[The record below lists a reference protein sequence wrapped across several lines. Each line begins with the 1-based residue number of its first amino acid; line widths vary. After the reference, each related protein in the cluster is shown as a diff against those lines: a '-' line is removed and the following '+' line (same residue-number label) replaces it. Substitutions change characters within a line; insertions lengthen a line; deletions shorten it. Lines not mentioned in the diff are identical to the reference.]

1 MKIIDYFTK
10 ATTFLKTAAK
20 DKTEVFQTLAGEL
33 ENSKVVTNKAQLI
46 TALKKRETEGPTGVG
61 DGLAIPHCSSSSVT
75 KPAIAIMTLKK
86 AVDWQSLDAKPVD
99 VIFMITTPAKG
110 GEQHLQ
116 ALAHLASFLGK
127 SEVVAKIRAAK
138 SFADIIAAFAE
149 PAAENKTEPNSSGYY
164 DVVGITACPT
174 GIAHTFM
181 AKEKME
187 EAAKAMGLT
196 IKVETQGRGG
206 NENVLTTTHIANAK
220 AVILGIDKK
229 ITGMDRMN
237 GVSYL
242 ETSTKDVIYHG
253 QEVINDA
260 LTGKR
265 LTVGKVTKSGADEVG
280 ELSLKNFKDVTKN
293 LLGGVSRMLPF
304 VVAGGIILGIGFLLD
319 SGNIG
324 GNFGVTRDIAA
335 WFSGLGKVIFGM
347 MVPILGA
354 YVCYSI
360 VGPQGLL
367 PGMTAGLIANAPG
380 MLYDTTAKAGWANTW
395 GRLFPDSISNFNSG
409 FFGVLI
415 GGYLVAFVVYG
426 CQKGFARFHPSL
438 RGVRDIVLIPV
449 LTALAA
455 GVLMFGLNIP
465 LGYLNYGLGLGLK
478 AIADYNLSALIG
490 IIIGLMMAA
499 DMGGPI
505 NKAAYV
511 FGTLTIDATQNAY
524 AGIRS
529 TNGGTVFMAAAML
542 TGMVPPLAL
551 ALCTRIFKKYWTKK
565 DVEQGNTNWFLAA
578 CFITEGAIPFAA
590 SDPKR
595 TIPSIMVGS
604 AVSGAIVSGFGVT
617 LAAPHGGLFVFPLLQ
632 IQDNGKNWF
641 TISNHGDSIGVA
653 VLISV
658 LALIIGSFISA
669 LIIGFWRMHALKA
682 KKITLAG

>member
-1 MKIIDYFTK
+1 MKIIDYFTE
-10 ATTFLKTAAK
+10 ATTFLKTSAT
-20 DKTEVFQTLAGEL
+20 DKTEVFATLA
-33 ENSKVVTNKAQLI
+33 
-46 TALKKRETEGPTGVG
+46 TALVNNETVTDSAKLIKALEKRETEGPTGVG

-75 KPAIAIMTLKK
+75 KPSIAIMTLEK
-86 AVDWQSLDAKPVD
+86 AVDWQSLDNKPVD
-99 VIFMITTPAKG
+99 IIFMITTPEQG

-116 ALAHLASFLGK
+116 ALAKLAGFLGK
-127 SEVVAKIRAAK
+127 SEVVAQIRAAK
-138 SFADIIAAFAE
+138 TFADILKAFIE
-149 PAAENKTEPNSSGYY
+149 PVTDHDKMKTDGHY
-164 DVVGITACPT
+164 DVIGITACPT
-174 GIAHTFM
+174 GIAHTYM

-196 IKVETQGRGG
+196 IKVETQGRSG
-206 NENVLTTTHIANAK
+206 NENVLTATDIANAK
-220 AVILGIDKK
+220 AIILGIDKK
-229 ITGMDRMN
+229 ITGMDRFK

-253 QEVINDA
+253 SNVIQDA
-260 LTGKR
+260 LNGKR
-265 LTVGKVTKSGADEVG
+265 LTIGKGGKGGNDEVG

-319 SGNIG
+319 SGKTG
-324 GNFGVTRDIAA
+324 KDFGVTRDVAA

-347 MVPILGA
+347 IVPILGA

-367 PGMTAGLIANAPG
+367 PGMTAGLIANAHG
-380 MLYDTTAKAGWANTW
+380 MLYDAENKTGWANTW

-409 FFGVLI
+409 FFGALI
-415 GGYLVAFVVYG
+415 GGYLVAFAVYG

-455 GVLMFGLNIP
+455 GILMFGLNIP
-465 LGYLNYGLGLGLK
+465 LGYLNYGLSLGLK
-478 AIADYNLSALIG
+478 AIADYNLNALIG
-490 IIIGLMMAA
+490 IIIGLMMAV

-511 FGTLTIDATQNAY
+511 FGTLTIDATQTAY
-524 AGIRS
+524 EGIRS
-529 TNGGTVFMAAAML
+529 TNGGTVFMACAML

-551 ALCTRIFKKYWTKK
+551 ALCTRMFKKYWTKK
-565 DVEQGNTNWFLAA
+565 DVEQGNTNYFLAA

-590 SDPKR
+590 ADPKR
-595 TIPSIMVGS
+595 TIPSIMAGS
-604 AVSGAIVSGFGVT
+604 AITGAIVSGFGVT
-617 LAAPHGGLFVFPLLQ
+617 LAAPHGGVFVFPLLQ

-641 TISNHGDSIGVA
+641 SIANHGASIGVA

-658 LALIIGSFISA
+658 TALIIGSFISA
-669 LIIGFWRMHALKA
+669 LILGFWRMHNVKNN
-682 KKITLAG
+682 KIILAI

>member
-1 MKIIDYFTK
+1 MKIIDYFTE
-10 ATTFLKTAAK
+10 ATTFLKTSVT
-20 DKTEVFQTLAGEL
+20 DKAEVFATLA
-33 ENSKVVTNKAQLI
+33 
-46 TALKKRETEGPTGVG
+46 TALVNNETVTDSAKLIKALEKRETEGPTGVG

-75 KPAIAIMTLKK
+75 KPSIAIMTLEKV
-86 AVDWQSLDAKPVD
+86 VDWQSLDDKPVD
-99 VIFMITTPAKG
+99 IIFMITTPKQG

-116 ALAHLASFLGK
+116 ALAKLAGFLVK
-127 SEVVAKIRAAK
+127 SEVVTQIRAAK
-138 SFADIIAAFAE
+138 TFADILKAFIE
-149 PAAENKTEPNSSGYY
+149 PVTDHDKMKTNGHY
-164 DVVGITACPT
+164 DVIGITACPT
-174 GIAHTFM
+174 GIAHTYM

-187 EAAKAMGLT
+187 EAAKTMGLT
-196 IKVETQGRGG
+196 IKVETQGRSS
-206 NENVLTTTHIANAK
+206 NENVLTATDIANAK
-220 AVILGIDKK
+220 AIIFGIDKK
-229 ITGMDRMN
+229 ITGMDRFN

-242 ETSTKDVIYHG
+242 ETSTKDVIYHSPN
-253 QEVINDA
+253 VIQDA
-260 LTGKR
+260 LNGKR
-265 LTVGKVTKSGADEVG
+265 LTIGKGGKGGNDEVG

-319 SGNIG
+319 SGKTG
-324 GNFGVTRDIAA
+324 KNFGVTRDVSA

-380 MLYDTTAKAGWANTW
+380 MLYDTENKTGWANTW

-409 FFGVLI
+409 FFGALI
-415 GGYLVAFVVYG
+415 GGYLVAFAVYG

-465 LGYLNYGLGLGLK
+465 LGYLNYGLSLGLK
-478 AIADYNLSALIG
+478 AIADYNLNALIG

-511 FGTLTIDATQNAY
+511 FGTLTIDATQTAY
-524 AGIRS
+524 EGIRS
-529 TNGGTVFMAAAML
+529 TNGGTVFMACAML
-542 TGMVPPLAL
+542 AGMVPPLAL
-551 ALCTRIFKKYWTKK
+551 ALCTRMFKKYWTKK
-565 DVEQGNTNWFLAA
+565 DVEQGNTNYFLAV

-590 SDPKR
+590 ADPKR

-604 AVSGAIVSGFGVT
+604 AITGAIVSGFGVT
-617 LAAPHGGLFVFPLLQ
+617 LAAPHGGGFVFPLLQ

-641 TISNHGDSIGVA
+641 SIANHGASIGVA

-658 LALIIGSFISA
+658 IALIIGSFISA
-669 LIIGFWRMHALKA
+669 LILGFWRMHDVKNN
-682 KKITLAG
+682 KITLAI

>member
-1 MKIIDYFTK
+1 MKIIDYFTE
-10 ATTFLKTAAK
+10 ATTFLKTSAT
-20 DKTEVFQTLAGEL
+20 DKAEVFATLA
-33 ENSKVVTNKAQLI
+33 
-46 TALKKRETEGPTGVG
+46 TALVNNETVTDSAKLIKALEKRETEGPTGVG

-75 KPAIAIMTLKK
+75 KPSIAIMTLEK
-86 AVDWQSLDAKPVD
+86 AVNWQSLDNKPVD
-99 VIFMITTPAKG
+99 IIFMITTPEQG

-116 ALAHLASFLGK
+116 ALAKLAGFLGK
-127 SEVVAKIRAAK
+127 NEVVTQIRAAK
-138 SFADIIAAFAE
+138 TFADILKAFIK
-149 PAAENKTEPNSSGYY
+149 PVTDHDKVKTDGHY
-164 DVVGITACPT
+164 DVIGITACPT
-174 GIAHTFM
+174 GIAHTYM

-196 IKVETQGRGG
+196 IKVETQGRSG
-206 NENVLTTTHIANAK
+206 NENVLTATDIANAK
-220 AVILGIDKK
+220 AIILGIDKK
-229 ITGMDRMN
+229 ITGMDRFK

-253 QEVINDA
+253 SNVIQDA
-260 LTGKR
+260 LNGKR
-265 LTVGKVTKSGADEVG
+265 LTIGKGGNHEVG

-319 SGNIG
+319 SGKTG
-324 GNFGVTRDIAA
+324 KDFGVTRDIAA

-360 VGPQGLL
+360 VGSQGLL

-380 MLYDTTAKAGWANTW
+380 MLYDAENKTGWANTW

-409 FFGVLI
+409 FFGALI
-415 GGYLVAFVVYG
+415 GAYLVAFAVYG

-465 LGYLNYGLGLGLK
+465 LGYLNYGLSLGLK
-478 AIADYNLSALIG
+478 AIADYNLNALIG
-490 IIIGLMMAA
+490 IIIGLMMAT

-511 FGTLTIDATQNAY
+511 FGTLTIDATQTAY
-524 AGIRS
+524 EGIRS
-529 TNGGTVFMAAAML
+529 TNGGTVFMACAML
-542 TGMVPPLAL
+542 AGMVPPLAL
-551 ALCTRIFKKYWTKK
+551 ALCTRMFKKYWTKK
-565 DVEQGNTNWFLAA
+565 DVEQGNTNYFLAA

-590 SDPKR
+590 ADPKR
-595 TIPSIMVGS
+595 TIPSIMAGS
-604 AVSGAIVSGFGVT
+604 TITSAIVSGFGVT
-617 LAAPHGGLFVFPLLQ
+617 LAAPHGGVFVFPLLQ

-641 TISNHGDSIGVA
+641 SIANHGASIGVA

-658 LALIIGSFISA
+658 IALIIGSFISA
-669 LIIGFWRMHALKA
+669 LILGFWRIHDVKNN
-682 KKITLAG
+682 KITLAI

>member
-1 MKIIDYFTK
+1 MKIINYFTE
-10 ATTFLKTAAK
+10 ATTFLKTSATDRA
-20 DKTEVFQTLAGEL
+20 EVFATLA
-33 ENSKVVTNKAQLI
+33 
-46 TALKKRETEGPTGVG
+46 TALVNNETVTDSAKLIKALEKRETEGPTGVG

-75 KPAIAIMTLKK
+75 KTSIAIMTLEK
-86 AVDWQSLDAKPVD
+86 AVDWQSLDNKPVD
-99 VIFMITTPAKG
+99 IIFMITTPEQK

-116 ALAHLASFLGK
+116 LLAKLAGFLGK
-127 SEVVAKIRAAK
+127 SEVVTQIRAAK
-138 SFADIIAAFAE
+138 TFADILKAFIE
-149 PAAENKTEPNSSGYY
+149 PVTDHNKMKTDGYY
-164 DVVGITACPT
+164 DIIGITACPT
-174 GIAHTFM
+174 GIAHTYM

-187 EAAKAMGLT
+187 EAAKKMGLT

-206 NENVLTTTHIANAK
+206 NENVLTAIDIANTK
-220 AVILGIDKK
+220 AIILGIDKK
-229 ITGMDRMN
+229 ITGMDRFN

-253 QEVINDA
+253 PNVIQDA
-260 LTGKR
+260 LNGKR
-265 LTVGKVTKSGADEVG
+265 LTIGKGDKGGNDEVG

-293 LLGGVSRMLPF
+293 ILGGVSRMLPF

-319 SGNIG
+319 SGKTG
-324 GNFGVTRDIAA
+324 KDFGATRDVAA
-335 WFSGLGKVIFGM
+335 WFSGLGKVIFGV

-380 MLYDTTAKAGWANTW
+380 VLYDAENKTGWANTW

-409 FFGVLI
+409 FFGALI
-415 GGYLVAFVVYG
+415 GGYLVAFAVYG
-426 CQKGFARFHPSL
+426 CQKGFARFHPTL

-449 LTALAA
+449 LTALTA

-465 LGYLNYGLGLGLK
+465 LGYLNYGLSLGLK
-478 AIADYNLSALIG
+478 AIADYNLNALIG

-511 FGTLTIDATQNAY
+511 FGTLTIDATQTAY
-524 AGIRS
+524 EGIRS
-529 TNGGTVFMAAAML
+529 TNGGTVFMACAML
-542 TGMVPPLAL
+542 VGMVPPLAL
-551 ALCTRIFKKYWTKK
+551 ALCTRMFKKYWTKK
-565 DVEQGNTNWFLAA
+565 DAEQGNTNYFLAA

-590 SDPKR
+590 ADPKR
-595 TIPSIMVGS
+595 TIPSIMAGS
-604 AVSGAIVSGFGVT
+604 AITGAIVSGFGVT
-617 LAAPHGGLFVFPLLQ
+617 LAAPHGGVFVFPLLQ

-641 TISNHGDSIGVA
+641 IIANNGASIGVA

-658 LALIIGSFISA
+658 IALIIGSFIGA
-669 LIIGFWRMHALKA
+669 LILGFWRMHDVKNN
-682 KKITLAG
+682 KINLAI

>member
-1 MKIIDYFTK
+1 
-10 ATTFLKTAAK
+10 
-20 DKTEVFQTLAGEL
+20 
-33 ENSKVVTNKAQLI
+33 
-46 TALKKRETEGPTGVG
+46 
-61 DGLAIPHCSSSSVT
+61 
-75 KPAIAIMTLKK
+75 
-86 AVDWQSLDAKPVD
+86 
-99 VIFMITTPAKG
+99 
-110 GEQHLQ
+110 
-116 ALAHLASFLGK
+116 
-127 SEVVAKIRAAK
+127 
-138 SFADIIAAFAE
+138 
-149 PAAENKTEPNSSGYY
+149 
-164 DVVGITACPT
+164 
-174 GIAHTFM
+174 
-181 AKEKME
+181 
-187 EAAKAMGLT
+187 
-196 IKVETQGRGG
+196 
-206 NENVLTTTHIANAK
+206 
-220 AVILGIDKK
+220 
-229 ITGMDRMN
+229 
-237 GVSYL
+237 
-242 ETSTKDVIYHG
+242 
-253 QEVINDA
+253 
-260 LTGKR
+260 
-265 LTVGKVTKSGADEVG
+265 
-280 ELSLKNFKDVTKN
+280 
-293 LLGGVSRMLPF
+293 MLPF

-319 SGNIG
+319 SGNTG

-347 MVPILGA
+347 MVQILGA

-380 MLYDTTAKAGWANTW
+380 MLYNTSTKTGWANTW

-409 FFGVLI
+409 FFGALI

-426 CQKGFARFHPSL
+426 CQKGFARFHPSV
-438 RGVRDIVLIPV
+438 RGVWDIVLIPV

-455 GVLMFGLNIP
+455 GVLMFGFNIP

-505 NKAAYV
+505 SKAAYV
-511 FGTLTIDATQNAY
+511 FGTLTIDATQSAY

-542 TGMVPPLAL
+542 AGMAPPL

-578 CFITEGAIPFAA
+578 CFITESAIPFAA

-617 LAAPHGGLFVFPLLQ
+617 LAAPHGGIFVFPLIQ
-632 IQDNGKNWF
+632 IQNNGKNWF
-641 TISNHGDSIGVA
+641 TIGNHGASIGVA

-658 LALIIGSFISA
+658 IALIIGSLISA
-669 LIIGFWRMHALKA
+669 LILGFWRMHALKA
-682 KKITLAG
+682 KKITLAV

>member
-1 MKIIDYFTK
+1 MKIIDYFNET
-10 ATTFLKTAAK
+10 TTFLKTSAT
-20 DKTEVFQTLAGEL
+20 DKTEVFATLAAALVNNET
-33 ENSKVVTNKAQLI
+33 VTDSANLI
-46 TALKKRETEGPTGVG
+46 KDLKKRETEGPTGVG
-61 DGLAIPHCSSSSVT
+61 DGLAIPHCSSGSVT
-75 KPAIAIMTLKK
+75 KPSIAIMTLEK
-86 AVDWQSLDAKPVD
+86 AVDWQSLDNKPVD
-99 VIFMITTPAKG
+99 IIFMITTPSQG
-110 GEQHLQ
+110 GEKHLQ
-116 ALAHLASFLGK
+116 ALAKLAGFLGK
-127 SEVVAKIRAAK
+127 SEVVAQIRAAK
-138 SFADIIAAFAE
+138 TFADILKAFVE
-149 PAAENKTEPNSSGYY
+149 PVTDHDKTKTDGHY
-164 DVVGITACPT
+164 DIIGITACPT
-174 GIAHTFM
+174 GIAHTYM

-196 IKVETQGRGG
+196 IKVETQGRSG
-206 NENVLTTTHIANAK
+206 NENILTATDIANAK
-220 AVILGIDKK
+220 AIILGIDKK
-229 ITGMDRMN
+229 ITGIDRFK

-253 QEVINDA
+253 TNVIEDA
-260 LTGKR
+260 LNGKR
-265 LTVGKVTKSGADEVG
+265 LTIGKGGKDGNDEVG

-319 SGNIG
+319 SGKTG
-324 GNFGVTRDIAA
+324 KDFGVTSDVAA

-380 MLYDTTAKAGWANTW
+380 MLYDAENKTGWANTW

-409 FFGVLI
+409 FFGALI

-438 RGVRDIVLIPV
+438 RGVCDIVLIPV

-465 LGYLNYGLGLGLK
+465 LGYLNYGLSQGLK
-478 AIADYNLSALIG
+478 AIADYNLNALIG

-511 FGTLTIDATQNAY
+511 FGTLTIDATQTAY

-529 TNGGTVFMAAAML
+529 TNGGTVFMACAML
-542 TGMVPPLAL
+542 AGMVPPLAL
-551 ALCTRIFKKYWTKK
+551 ALCTRMFKKYWTKK
-565 DVEQGNTNWFLAA
+565 DVEQGNTNYFLAA

-590 SDPKR
+590 ADPKR
-595 TIPSIMVGS
+595 TIPSIMAGS
-604 AVSGAIVSGFGVT
+604 AITGAIVSGFGVT
-617 LAAPHGGLFVFPLLQ
+617 LAAPHGGIFVFPLLQ

-641 TISNHGDSIGVA
+641 SIANHGASIGVA
-653 VLISV
+653 VLIS
-658 LALIIGSFISA
+658 LIALIIGSFVSA
-669 LIIGFWRMHALKA
+669 LILGFWRMNDVK
-682 KKITLAG
+682 KNKITVAI

>member
-1 MKIIDYFTK
+1 MKIIDYFTE
-10 ATTFLKTAAK
+10 ATTFLKTSVT
-20 DKTEVFQTLAGEL
+20 DKTEVFATLA
-33 ENSKVVTNKAQLI
+33 
-46 TALKKRETEGPTGVG
+46 TALVNNETVTDSAKLIKALEKRETEGPTGVG

-75 KPAIAIMTLKK
+75 KPSIAIMTLEK
-86 AVDWQSLDAKPVD
+86 AVDWQSLDNKPVD
-99 VIFMITTPAKG
+99 IIFMITTPEQG

-116 ALAHLASFLGK
+116 TLAKLAGFLGK
-127 SEVVAKIRAAK
+127 SEVVAQIRAAK
-138 SFADIIAAFAE
+138 TFAGILKAFIE
-149 PAAENKTEPNSSGYY
+149 PVTDHDKMKTDGHY
-164 DVVGITACPT
+164 DVIGITACPT
-174 GIAHTFM
+174 GIAHTYM

-196 IKVETQGRGG
+196 IKVETQGRSG
-206 NENVLTTTHIANAK
+206 NENVLTATDIANAK
-220 AVILGIDKK
+220 AIILGIDKK
-229 ITGMDRMN
+229 ITGMDRFK

-253 QEVINDA
+253 SNVIQDA
-260 LTGKR
+260 LNGKR
-265 LTVGKVTKSGADEVG
+265 LTIGKGGKGGNDEVG

-319 SGNIG
+319 SGKTG
-324 GNFGVTRDIAA
+324 KDFGVTRDVAA

-347 MVPILGA
+347 IVPILGA

-367 PGMTAGLIANAPG
+367 PGMTAGLIANAHG
-380 MLYDTTAKAGWANTW
+380 MLYDAENKTGWANTW

-409 FFGVLI
+409 FFGALI
-415 GGYLVAFVVYG
+415 GGYLVAFAVYG

-465 LGYLNYGLGLGLK
+465 LGYLNYGLSLGLK
-478 AIADYNLSALIG
+478 AIADYNLNALIG
-490 IIIGLMMAA
+490 IIIGLMMAV

-511 FGTLTIDATQNAY
+511 FGTLTIDATQTAY
-524 AGIRS
+524 EGIRS
-529 TNGGTVFMAAAML
+529 TNGGTVFMACAML

-551 ALCTRIFKKYWTKK
+551 ALCTRMFKKYWTKK
-565 DVEQGNTNWFLAA
+565 DVEQGNTNYFLAA

-590 SDPKR
+590 ADPKR

-604 AVSGAIVSGFGVT
+604 AITGAIVSGFGVT

-641 TISNHGDSIGVA
+641 SIANHGASIGVA

-658 LALIIGSFISA
+658 TALIIGSFISA
-669 LIIGFWRMHALKA
+669 LILGFWRMHNVKNN
-682 KKITLAG
+682 KIILAI